1 MSVGRNSLTHRAPHE
16 SLLKIII
23 ELGHKLSNLIQR
35 LIRSQARALAK
46 RIVRQRDLAQLRARF
61 GRIFSTFDPQDVIEN
76 QQDTVTKGLWTG
88 GIGNLNNMFTSNINK
103 NVGFIMFYLVNN
115 LQNYYINY

>member
-1 MSVGRNSLTHRAPHE
+1 M
-16 SLLKIII
+16 
-23 ELGHKLSNLIQR
+23 
-35 LIRSQARALAK
+35 IRSQARALAK

-88 GIGNLNNMFTSNINK
+88 GIGNLNNMDIYVNYKILFNLKIIIL
-103 NVGFIMFYLVNN
+103 FIKKLFLAKKKLSYN
-115 LQNYYINY
+115 LIKEME